1 MTAFTASE
9 TTSKSRLTLGGKP
22 AKLVPDPNA
31 GALNAGAPTDATL
44 NAGFGVDT
52 EDGGVEVVG
61 VVAGWDFSFDR
72 RLATKTGSTPAAHE
86 TVNGSNSETSL
97 SCAFMAAN

>member
-1 MTAFTASE
+1 MAAFTASE
-9 TTSKSRLTLGGKP
+9 IMSKSRLTLGGKP

-31 GALNAGAPTDATL
+31 GTLNAGALTDATL
-44 NAGFGVDT
+44 NAGFGVDA

-61 VVAGWDFSFDR
+61 VVAVWDFSFDR

-86 TVNGSNSETSL
+86 TVNGSNSEASL